1 MFDLSTIDAPLQV
14 VSEIKLEQG
23 ELYKDIEKYQEQIA
37 TTEETIKGFE
47 EQIAELREAADAAK
61 VCVITLF
68 SKQCH
73 SYVPSCQQHLIFMRY
88 SCRHCQRID
97 FVEPT

>member
-1 MFDLSTIDAPLQV
+1 MLICATLQV

-61 VCVITLF
+61 VLF
-68 SKQCH
+68 IYFSFF
-73 SYVPSCQQHLIFMRY
+73 LR
-88 SCRHCQRID
+88 
-97 FVEPT
+97 VEGVKSHT